1 VDVAIL
7 GGGYSGL
14 WTAYYLLR
22 ANPGLRLAIV
32 EKENVGFGASG
43 RKGGWCSS
51 RVPVTPSLL
60 EQRYGADAARNLLLA
75 MFDAVDEVGRIC
87 EEEGIQTGY
96 RKGGI
101 LSLVR
106 GAHQVPQIRA
116 AFDAYV
122 RL

>member
-1 VDVAIL
+1 MLLTVSGYTESV
-7 GGGYSGL
+7 GG
-14 WTAYYLLR
+14 
-22 ANPGLRLAIV
+22 
-32 EKENVGFGASG
+32 
-43 RKGGWCSS
+43 
-51 RVPVTPSLL
+51 
-60 EQRYGADAARNLLLA
+60 RYGADAARNLLLA

-87 EEEGIQTGY
+87 EEEGIQTEY

-101 LSLVR
+101 LSLAR